1 MNRFFLSL
9 FLMIALSVISFS
21 SATACDMGKCDSA
34 DCGKS
39 NQAMEQ
45 GHHEIASA
53 ESLNTALDPICGMK
67 ISRDHAVDQV
77 EYKGNVYYFCMKEEK
92 DTFLKDPERYLK
104 KADDTK
110 EIPK

>member
-1 MNRFFLSL
+1 MNRIFSSL
-9 FLMIALSVISFS
+9 FLILALSVIPLS
-21 SATACDMGKCDSA
+21 SATACDMGKCDPA
-34 DCGKS
+34 DCGTS

-45 GHHEIASA
+45 GGIKTASA

-67 ISRDHAVDQV
+67 ISRDHAADQV

-104 KADDTK
+104 KSDDTK
-110 EIPK
+110 ETPR